1 MEIRQLDQ
9 DAYAGKKFTARYTTG
24 GYYEISASET
34 GFRMYHVPFEAET
47 ERSFDDEFFG
57 EWLLHFLQQPF
68 IFQRFPYSCASF
80 RCFASS
86 WVTAAQRWA
95 AMDSKVG

>member
-9 DAYAGKKFTARYTTG
+9 GAYAGKKFTARYTTG

-34 GFRMYHVPFEAET
+34 GFQMHYVPFEAAT

-57 EWLLHFLQQPF
+57 EWREADWL
-68 IFQRFPYSCASF
+68 C
-80 RCFASS
+80 
-86 WVTAAQRWA
+86 
-95 AMDSKVG
+95 